1 MKESAFFL
9 SKKKRKRKTQIFS
22 SSKDRRQLEN
32 IIDLGLDKILAVTNE
47 ENCIFWDIYTLAK
60 PKRISRET
68 MEDCKGFH
76 CICLGKYQDINC
88 KK

>member
-9 SKKKRKRKTQIFS
+9 SKKKRKRKTQILS

-47 ENCIFWDIYTLAK
+47 ENCIF
-60 PKRISRET
+60 
-68 MEDCKGFH
+68 
-76 CICLGKYQDINC
+76 
-88 KK
+88 